1 MSVSYQ
7 GPLHFLWQSKQ
18 PEEVGTGHVS
28 SKNADMAPLTLY
40 CCFFLRWL
48 FLEFWTISAG
58 TNRRAE
64 RSSE

>member
-1 MSVSYQ
+1 MKQ
-7 GPLHFLWQSKQ
+7 LHRVIEVQLMNVLFVLET
-18 PEEVGTGHVS
+18 EEVGTGHVS
-28 SKNADMAPLTLY
+28 SKSADVAPLTL
-40 CCFFLRWL
+40 L